1 MALTLH
7 GTVSDNTAVFDR
19 RSTKPLIING
29 DMAVAQ
35 RGTSQTGQ
43 TANHFPVDRFGFQM
57 GTFGTWTSSQST
69 DVPTGQGFATSLKL
83 DCTTADTSLGADDF
97 GVIHYKFEGQDAQL
111 LKKGTSSA
119 EKVTLSF
126 WVKSNKTGNY
136 VIELFDVDNS
146 RQISQLYSISS
157 ADTWEQKI
165 VTFAGDTS
173 GALDNDNGNSFVI
186 HWALGAGSTY
196 SGGTLNTSWAA
207 NNNANRWVGGPNL
220 ADSTDNE
227 WYLTGVQLEVGD
239 FDVNSIA
246 PFQHESFGDNLARC
260 QRYYFNLVEGNS
272 LNFASGAYYN
282 ANLFAVHIPFPV
294 TMRSAPSVDK
304 DVGTSFFNI
313 LANNTADA
321 CDDLSITRATTTGC
335 ALDFSGNVSG
345 TQGHGGVM
353 ATGNAGAKIAFE
365 SEL

>member
-1 MALTLH
+1 MSISRELST
-7 GTVSDNTAVFDR
+7 NR
-19 RSTKPLIING
+19 RQSPKPLIING

-43 TANHFPVDRFGFQM
+43 TGNHFPVDRFGFQM
-57 GTFGTWTSSQST
+57 STFGTWTSSQST
-69 DVPTGQGFATSLKL
+69 DVPTGKGFVTSLKL
-83 DCTTADTSLGADDF
+83 DCTTADTSLGAGDF

-111 LKKGTSSA
+111 FKKGTSSA
-119 EKVTLSF
+119 KKVTLSF

-239 FDVNSIA
+239 LDANSLP
-246 PFQHESFGDNLARC
+246 PFQHESHGDSLARC
-260 QRYYFNLVEGNS
+260 QRHCQVY
-272 LNFASGAYYN
+272 GAYANTMLGFGHTHDQTNVYRWGFPLGVEMRAAPTASLSGTNGFWNGSIGAN
-282 ANLFAVHIPFPV
+282 AVL
-294 TMRSAPSVDK
+294 
-304 DVGTSFFNI
+304 GTSYNKTDLVDI
-313 LANNTADA
+313 DCTCDTGGLVNDQGRLTKLYMNTGT
-321 CDDLSITRATTTGC
+321 LT
-335 ALDFSGNVSG
+335 LD
-345 TQGHGGVM
+345 
-353 ATGNAGAKIAFE
+353 